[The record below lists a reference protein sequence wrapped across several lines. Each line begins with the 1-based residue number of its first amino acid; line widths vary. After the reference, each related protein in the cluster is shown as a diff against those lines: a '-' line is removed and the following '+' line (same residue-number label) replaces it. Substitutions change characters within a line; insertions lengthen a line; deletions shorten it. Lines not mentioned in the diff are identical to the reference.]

1 MLTPVDIQ
9 QKKFHVGLGYDKKDV
24 NTFFDSVSENYESL
38 YRSNAE
44 LKEKVSILNDTLQ
57 NYRSKESHLEKSL
70 KRAEKNTE
78 ETITNAAKE
87 AKGIIRDAKIQA
99 SNIVSDA
106 EKRLEKLEDEIAV
119 MEARYTAYK
128 SNFAMLLKQ
137 QFEFLGEQDFD
148 PDSIIDD
155 RAFTLLGGS
164 EKQNNS
170 ASVSEGFGAYTG
182 DPQMRDEST
191 LGGFNGGY
199 GSGDITSTSAVY
211 TQSLSAG
218 ENFVDPFKPQDQD
231 QKDYNPFNA
240 KDKASENKKSS
251 LKVANSAEDRKR
263 MKRATVGS
271 SEAAAAMQKAREA
284 ASQPKK
290 VPEAAPN
297 KEAETPKPEPKPE
310 PKPAPK
316 AEESPIRESKSNDK
330 AEMHTESAPEQKSEP
345 VSTSKDEKTNDFSH
359 EIPTILHPIND
370 SDADIHAASDEE
382 ASGSAKSNES
392 VEGEVEAKPSGP
404 ARLGDGSED
413 DDSETDDDGFE
424 FI

>member
-1 MLTPVDIQ
+1 M
-9 QKKFHVGLGYDKKDV
+9 GYDKKDV
-24 NTFFDSVSENYESL
+24 NTFFDSVSESYESL

-70 KRAEKNTE
+70 KRAEKDTE

-137 QFEFLGEQDFD
+137 QFEFLGKQDFD

-170 ASVSEGFGAYTG
+170 ASVSDGFGAYTG

-199 GSGDITSTSAVY
+199 GSGDTTSTSAVY

-240 KDKASENKKSS
+240 KDKASEDKKSS
-251 LKVANSAEDRKR
+251 LKVANSAEERKR

-271 SEAAAAMQKAREA
+271 TEAAAAMQKAREA
-284 ASQPKK
+284 ASQQKK
-290 VPEAAPN
+290 APDAAPM
-297 KEAETPKPEPKPE
+297 KEAETPKPEPKPAS
-310 PKPAPK
+310 APK
-316 AEESPIRESKSNDK
+316 TEETPIRESKSDDK
-330 AEMHTESAPEQKSEP
+330 PEMHTEPAPEQKSEP

-382 ASGSAKSNES
+382 ESDSAESNES
-392 VEGEVEAKPSGP
+392 VEGEVEEKPSGP
-404 ARLGDGSED
+404 ARLGDGSEN

>member
-70 KRAEKNTE
+70 KRAEKDTE

-218 ENFVDPFKPQDQD
+218 ENFVDPFKPQDQ
-231 QKDYNPFNA
+231 KDYNPFNA
-240 KDKASENKKSS
+240 KEKTSEDKKSS
-251 LKVANSAEDRKR
+251 LKVANSAEERKR

-271 SEAAAAMQKAREA
+271 SEAAAAMQKVREA

-290 VPEAAPN
+290 VPEAAPM
-297 KEAETPKPEPKPE
+297 KEAETPKPE

-316 AEESPIRESKSNDK
+316 AEEAPIRESKSNDK
-330 AEMHTESAPEQKSEP
+330 AEMHTGSASEQKSEP
-345 VSTSKDEKTNDFSH
+345 VSTSKDEKTNDVSH

-370 SDADIHAASDEE
+370 SNADIHAASDEE
-382 ASGSAKSNES
+382 ASGSAESNES

-413 DDSETDDDGFE
+413 DDSKTDDDGFE

>member
-24 NTFFDSVSENYESL
+24 NTFFDSVSESYESL

-70 KRAEKNTE
+70 KRAEKDTE
-78 ETITNAAKE
+78 ETITNATKE

-99 SNIVSDA
+99 NNIVADA

-119 MEARYTAYK
+119 MEARYATYK
-128 SNFAMLLKQ
+128 SNFAMLLKK

-155 RAFTLLGGS
+155 RAFTLLGGT
-164 EKQNNS
+164 EKPAGNP
-170 ASVSEGFGAYTG
+170 SVSEGFGAYTG

-191 LGGFNGGY
+191 LTGFNGGY
-199 GSGDITSTSAVY
+199 GSGDTTSTSAVY

-218 ENFVDPFKPQDQD
+218 ENFVDPFKPQE
-231 QKDYNPFNA
+231 QKDYNPFDSKN
-240 KDKASENKKSS
+240 KSSEDKKSS
-251 LKVANSAEDRKR
+251 LKVANSAEERKR

-271 SEAAAAMQKAREA
+271 SEAAAAVQKAREA
-284 ASQPKK
+284 ASKPKTTS
-290 VPEAAPN
+290 EA
-297 KEAETPKPEPKPE
+297 TPASDSKKPEDTSKPG
-310 PKPAPK
+310 PAPK
-316 AEESPIRESKSNDK
+316 AEDAPIHEAGPQAKPESTPSSKEEKPDD
-330 AEMHTESAPEQKSEP
+330 SA
-345 VSTSKDEKTNDFSH
+345 H
-359 EIPTILHPIND
+359 GIPTILHPID
-370 SDADIHAASDEE
+370 DDDALMHKTSDEDE
-382 ASGSAKSNES
+382 TDSAKHDES
-392 VEGEVEAKPSGP
+392 VEGEVEEKPSGP

-413 DDSETDDDGFE
+413 DDAETDDDGFE

>member
-24 NTFFDSVSENYESL
+24 NTFFDSVSESYESL

-70 KRAEKNTE
+70 KRAEKDTE

-137 QFEFLGEQDFD
+137 QFEFLGKQDFD

-170 ASVSEGFGAYTG
+170 ASVSDGFGAYTG

-199 GSGDITSTSAVY
+199 GSGDTTSTSAVY

-218 ENFVDPFKPQDQD
+218 ENFVDPFKPQDQ
-231 QKDYNPFNA
+231 KDYNPFNA
-240 KDKASENKKSS
+240 KEKTSEDKKSS
-251 LKVANSAEDRKR
+251 LKVANSAEERKR

-290 VPEAAPN
+290 APDAAPM
-297 KEAETPKPEPKPE
+297 KEAETPKPEPKPAS
-310 PKPAPK
+310 APK
-316 AEESPIRESKSNDK
+316 TEETPIRESKSDDK
-330 AEMHTESAPEQKSEP
+330 PEMHTEPAPEQKSEP

-382 ASGSAKSNES
+382 ESGSAESNES
-392 VEGEVEAKPSGP
+392 VEGEVEEKPSGP
-404 ARLGDGSED
+404 ARLGDGSEN

>member
-24 NTFFDSVSENYESL
+24 NTFFDSVSESYESL

-70 KRAEKNTE
+70 KRAEKDTE

-137 QFEFLGEQDFD
+137 QFEFLGKQDFD

-199 GSGDITSTSAVY
+199 GSGDTTSTSAVY

-218 ENFVDPFKPQDQD
+218 ENFVDPFKPQDQ
-231 QKDYNPFNA
+231 KDYNPFNA
-240 KDKASENKKSS
+240 KDKASEDKKSS
-251 LKVANSAEDRKR
+251 LKVANSAEERKR

-271 SEAAAAMQKAREA
+271 TEAAAAMQKAREA

-290 VPEAAPN
+290 APDAAPM
-297 KEAETPKPEPKPE
+297 KEAETPKPEPKPAS
-310 PKPAPK
+310 APK
-316 AEESPIRESKSNDK
+316 TEETPIRESKSDDK
-330 AEMHTESAPEQKSEP
+330 PEMHTEPAPEQKSEP

-382 ASGSAKSNES
+382 DSGSAESNES
-392 VEGEVEAKPSGP
+392 VEGEVEEKPSGP
-404 ARLGDGSED
+404 ARLGDGSEN

>member
-1 MLTPVDIQ
+1 M
-9 QKKFHVGLGYDKKDV
+9 GYDKKDV
-24 NTFFDSVSENYESL
+24 NTFFDSVSESYESL

-70 KRAEKNTE
+70 KRAEKDTE

-128 SNFAMLLKQ
+128 SNFAMLLKK
-137 QFEFLGEQDFD
+137 QFEFLGKQDFD

-170 ASVSEGFGAYTG
+170 ASVSDGFGAYTG

-199 GSGDITSTSAVY
+199 GSGDTTSTSAVY

-240 KDKASENKKSS
+240 KDKASEDKKSS
-251 LKVANSAEDRKR
+251 LKVANSAEERKR

-271 SEAAAAMQKAREA
+271 TEAAAAMQKAREA
-284 ASQPKK
+284 ASQQKK
-290 VPEAAPN
+290 APDAAPM
-297 KEAETPKPEPKPE
+297 KEAETPKPEPKPAS
-310 PKPAPK
+310 APK
-316 AEESPIRESKSNDK
+316 TEETPIRESKSDDK
-330 AEMHTESAPEQKSEP
+330 PEMHTEPAPEQKSEP

-382 ASGSAKSNES
+382 ESDSAESNES
-392 VEGEVEAKPSGP
+392 VEGEVEEKPSGP
-404 ARLGDGSED
+404 ARLGDGSEN

>member
-1 MLTPVDIQ
+1 M
-9 QKKFHVGLGYDKKDV
+9 GYDKKDV
-24 NTFFDSVSENYESL
+24 NTFFDSVSESYESL

-70 KRAEKNTE
+70 KRAEKDTE

-137 QFEFLGEQDFD
+137 QFEFLGKQDFD

-170 ASVSEGFGAYTG
+170 ASVSDGFGAYTG

-199 GSGDITSTSAVY
+199 GSGDTTSTSAVY

-240 KDKASENKKSS
+240 KDKASEDKKSS
-251 LKVANSAEDRKR
+251 LKVANSAEERKR

-271 SEAAAAMQKAREA
+271 TEAAAAMQKAREA

-290 VPEAAPN
+290 APDAAPM
-297 KEAETPKPEPKPE
+297 KEAETPKPEPKPAS
-310 PKPAPK
+310 APK
-316 AEESPIRESKSNDK
+316 TEETPIRESKSDDK
-330 AEMHTESAPEQKSEP
+330 PEIHTKPAPEQKSEP

-382 ASGSAKSNES
+382 ESGSAESNES
-392 VEGEVEAKPSGP
+392 VEGEVEEKPSGP
-404 ARLGDGSED
+404 ARLGDGSEN

>member
-1 MLTPVDIQ
+1 M
-9 QKKFHVGLGYDKKDV
+9 GYDKKDV
-24 NTFFDSVSENYESL
+24 NTFFDSVSESYESL

-70 KRAEKNTE
+70 KRAEKDTE

-137 QFEFLGEQDFD
+137 QFEFLGKQDFD

-170 ASVSEGFGAYTG
+170 ASVSDGFGAYTG

-199 GSGDITSTSAVY
+199 GSGDTTSTSAVY

-240 KDKASENKKSS
+240 KDKASEDKKSS
-251 LKVANSAEDRKR
+251 LKVANSAEERKR

-271 SEAAAAMQKAREA
+271 TEAAAAMQKAREA
-284 ASQPKK
+284 ASQQKK
-290 VPEAAPN
+290 APDAAPM
-297 KEAETPKPEPKPE
+297 KEAETPKPEPKPAS
-310 PKPAPK
+310 APK
-316 AEESPIRESKSNDK
+316 AEEHPIRESKSDDK
-330 AEMHTESAPEQKSEP
+330 PERHTEPAPEQKSEP
-345 VSTSKDEKTNDFSH
+345 VSTSKDEKNNDFSH

-382 ASGSAKSNES
+382 ESGSAESNES
-392 VEGEVEAKPSGP
+392 VEGEVEEKPSGP
-404 ARLGDGSED
+404 ARLGDGSEN

>member
-240 KDKASENKKSS
+240 KEKTSEDKKSS

-345 VSTSKDEKTNDFSH
+345 VFTSKDEKTNDVSH

-382 ASGSAKSNES
+382 ASGSAESNDS

>member
-24 NTFFDSVSENYESL
+24 NTFFDSVSESYESL

-70 KRAEKNTE
+70 KRAEKDTE

-137 QFEFLGEQDFD
+137 QFEFLGKQDFD

-170 ASVSEGFGAYTG
+170 ASVSDGFGAYTG

-199 GSGDITSTSAVY
+199 GSGDTTSTSAVY

-240 KDKASENKKSS
+240 KDKASEDKKSS
-251 LKVANSAEDRKR
+251 LKVANSAEERKR

-271 SEAAAAMQKAREA
+271 TEAAAAMQKAREA
-284 ASQPKK
+284 ASQQKK
-290 VPEAAPN
+290 APDAAPM
-297 KEAETPKPEPKPE
+297 KEAETPKPEPKPAS
-310 PKPAPK
+310 APK
-316 AEESPIRESKSNDK
+316 TEETPIRESKSDDK
-330 AEMHTESAPEQKSEP
+330 PEMHTEPAPEQKSEP

-382 ASGSAKSNES
+382 ESDSAESNES
-392 VEGEVEAKPSGP
+392 VEGEVEEKPSGP
-404 ARLGDGSED
+404 ARLGDGSEND
-413 DDSETDDDGFE
+413 DTETDDDGFE

>member
-1 MLTPVDIQ
+1 M
-9 QKKFHVGLGYDKKDV
+9 
-24 NTFFDSVSENYESL
+24 
-38 YRSNAE
+38 
-44 LKEKVSILNDTLQ
+44 NDTLQ

-70 KRAEKNTE
+70 KRAEKDTE

-128 SNFAMLLKQ
+128 SNFAMLLKK

-170 ASVSEGFGAYTG
+170 ASVSDGFGAYTG

-199 GSGDITSTSAVY
+199 GSGDTTSTSAVY

-240 KDKASENKKSS
+240 KDKASEDKKSS
-251 LKVANSAEDRKR
+251 LKVANSAEERKR

-271 SEAAAAMQKAREA
+271 TEAAAAMQKAREA

-290 VPEAAPN
+290 VPDAAPM
-297 KEAETPKPEPKPE
+297 KEAETPKPEPKPAS
-310 PKPAPK
+310 APK
-316 AEESPIRESKSNDK
+316 TEETPIRESKSEDK
-330 AEMHTESAPEQKSEP
+330 PEMHTEPAPEQKSEP

-382 ASGSAKSNES
+382 DSGSAESNES
-392 VEGEVEAKPSGP
+392 VEGEVEEKPSGP
-404 ARLGDGSED
+404 ARLGDGSEN